1 MDTSTTAAELK
12 EAFLLSNDICGIR
25 NLMEE
30 VGLDLPGPTVI
41 YEDNMPCIQI
51 IEGERNMADTTRSLE
66 INLWTLR
73 ERCDMQQI
81 ELVFCRTYDQLA
93 DNFTKANPTELF
105 KYLRDCMNGYAAA
118 LLHNPQ
124 RQMPLECMTLP
135 ELRSMLGD
143 LEQQDKAKVAKAAEK
158 AAAKRH
164 KIK

>member
-1 MDTSTTAAELK
+1 MAVAASFLTEMKITITEETDTQTGS
-12 EAFLLSNDICGIR
+12 
-25 NLMEE
+25 
-30 VGLDLPGPTVI
+30 
-41 YEDNMPCIQI
+41 
-51 IEGERNMADTTRSLE
+51 
-66 INLWTLR
+66 
-73 ERCDMQQI
+73 
-81 ELVFCRTYDQLA
+81 
-93 DNFTKANPTELF
+93 TKANPTELF

-164 KIK
+164 KTK

>member
-1 MDTSTTAAELK
+1 MAR
-12 EAFLLSNDICGIR
+12 F
-25 NLMEE
+25 
-30 VGLDLPGPTVI
+30 LDLPAAMSSEGGSAQKEGPSMP
-41 YEDNMPCIQI
+41 EDADQI
-51 IEGERNMADTTRSLE
+51 SGMAAG
-66 INLWTLR
+66 
-73 ERCDMQQI
+73 
-81 ELVFCRTYDQLA
+81 VYDQLA

-164 KIK
+164 KTK